1 MTRPRVADGRD
12 GLQSEL
18 AELISNKQ
26 PRTADKGW
34 SYTLGVWEGGLRKSS
49 AQRTSKLRNVTQD
62 LGLDGPL
69 WTR

>member
-34 SYTLGVWEGGLRKSS
+34 SYTVGGWEGGLRKSS

-69 WTR
+69 